1 MKSLGEAEL
10 EIMQVIWNSNSAV
23 TSNYILKELEGKR
36 RWSLS
41 TLMTSLARL
50 SAKEFVKCDRTSG
63 TNMYSYIISESEYKA
78 SAGTGFLKSLYNNS
92 ICNMVASLYNDK
104 KLSDEDIK
112 ELKNYLNELG
122 DDKK

>member
-50 SAKEFVKCDRTSG
+50 SAKEFVKYDRTSG

-112 ELKNYLNELG
+112 ELKNYLNDLG

>member
-10 EIMQVIWNSNSAV
+10 EIMQVIWNSDSAV

-41 TLMTSLARL
+41 ALMTSLARL

-112 ELKNYLNELG
+112 ELKSYLDELG

>member
-10 EIMQVIWNSNSAV
+10 EIMQVIWNSDSAV

-50 SAKEFVKCDRTSG
+50 SAKEFVKCDRPSG

-112 ELKNYLNELG
+112 ELKSYLDELG

>member
-10 EIMQVIWNSNSAV
+10 EIMQVIWNSDSAV

-78 SAGTGFLKSLYNNS
+78 STGTGFLKSLYNNS

-112 ELKNYLNELG
+112 ELKSYLDELG

>member
-10 EIMQVIWNSNSAV
+10 EIMQVIWNSDSAV

-63 TNMYSYIISESEYKA
+63 TNMYSYIISEIEYKA

>member
-1 MKSLGEAEL
+1 MKNLGEAEL
-10 EIMQVIWNSNSAV
+10 EIMQVLWDADAAV
-23 TSNYILKELEGKR
+23 TTNYIAKELEGKR
-36 RWSLS
+36 KWAVS

-50 SAKEFVKCDRTSG
+50 SVKGFVKCDRSSG

>member
-10 EIMQVIWNSNSAV
+10 EIMQVIWNSDSAV

>member
-112 ELKNYLNELG
+112 ELKSYLDELG

>member
-10 EIMQVIWNSNSAV
+10 EIMQVIWNSDSAV

-112 ELKNYLNELG
+112 ELKSYLDELG